1 MNDMV
6 TFTDCAAQGDLLI
19 RRIKALP
26 EGVVPMAAERG
37 QYVLGH
43 SETGHFHVVPESQ
56 GVSAFQAANDPLLLY
71 IVVKEPV
78 ALTHLRSFDTH
89 RPIQIQPGTFEVRRQ
104 REWTP
109 EGWRRAAD

>member
-1 MNDMV
+1 MKLEQFDSQ
-6 TFTDCAAQGDLLI
+6 AAQGDIYL
-19 RRIKALP
+19 RRINALP
-26 EGVVPMAAERG
+26 ADARPVAPGNGR
-37 QYVLGH
+37 YTLSH
-43 SETGHFHVVPESQ
+43 SETGHAHVIQATPDVHLY
-56 GVSAFQAANDPLLLY
+56 QAANDPLLLY

-89 RPIQIQPGTFEVRRQ
+89 RPIQIPPGTFEVRRQ